1 MVLGL
6 KAVEKTWPLWSHSE
20 QEAGVLSLPHA
31 TSRSDAEA
39 TEHNVANRDVR
50 MVVSAHRA
58 VDIDGGRG
66 RGGAGYLPR
75 W

>member
-6 KAVEKTWPLWSHSE
+6 KAVEKTWHLWSHSE
-20 QEAGVLSLPHA
+20 QEAAVLSLPHD
-31 TSRSDAEA
+31 TSRSDAEV
-39 TEHNVANRDVR
+39 TEHNVANPRCL
-50 MVVSAHRA
+50 MVVA
-58 VDIDGGRG
+58 IDGGCG